1 MKNVASHYHTCISR
15 SQRAGCCMESEW
27 QQWRLQL
34 SPEES
39 DGDIPQSCCLSAWS
53 GPQRASFSS
62 MSLPHKANVT
72 LSAKWAP
79 CLKKLKW
86 KLCRVERNFTFWNY
100 SYFDKYCIY
109 HNFIGKRFIWLG
121 MDVLWESCSFIKC
134 PQAGEQIK
142 ESW

>member
-27 QQWRLQL
+27 QKWRLQL

-53 GPQRASFSS
+53 GPQRASLST

-79 CLKKLKW
+79 CLKILKW
-86 KLCRVERNFTFWNY
+86 ELYRVERNFTFWNY
-100 SYFDKYCIY
+100 SYFDKYITIFQESILSYWAWTYCASP
-109 HNFIGKRFIWLG
+109 
-121 MDVLWESCSFIKC
+121 VLLLSVLRVNRWSD
-134 PQAGEQIK
+134 QGDRG
-142 ESW
+142 